1 MDELMRQIYVDMY
14 GINKINTRQFIDPIE
29 MKPLDLK
36 KSDPNQ
42 GPSSLVPSKYNLM
55 PVYDP
60 ADQLVYDQYG
70 EMGPPVPPVMF
81 DNMSPMFGESGVEKD
96 GKLPKPQNLDD
107 VQQTLANA
115 QVLNK
120 DAQPGL
126 LDNYTIEF
134 LNKETEDLP
143 NISKANDSS
152 DQDQIKN
159 KNIFNNIKG
168 FFQGKEKGE
177 DKKKPDKAELYYA
190 MSMGQN
196 LGATISNM
204 LQDSPP
210 VISLQKNYLKRQK
223 MDPTIYRNIMEDIN
237 EGVAMQT
244 RKLRE
249 GAGQMSDFLVG
260 TAATGV
266 GLNRAI
272 QKLGEQARQ
281 DLAKTTAMNT
291 QIANQEIAGLSETL
305 NKEKLINYQNK
316 QQHAAQKQAA
326 LSDNMSN
333 MNKIMRGFADYQ
345 YKKDLMNK
353 QQTILD
359 EQVADQ
365 NKLNALTAM
374 ITLNKSVKSDPS
386 YRQGYIE
393 AINTEREVRSKA
405 LEDEYGIKFSDI
417 TEEKITKEN
426 EELNNLKSLK
436 LSNEKEFEDL
446 QSEYRGLLLT
456 PDSYNKILAQ
466 KRLAENLPED
476 PTKNEELWES
486 IPENEKINMLIQM
499 REETDDFA
507 TDEEKKQFQ
516 TVSELFKKNEKERIA
531 NEENINSLQESIDKD
546 LNMLEKR
553 NIAFKNID
561 YKEIKKNYE
570 LSTGIVPTAEIY
582 KELYSLTQKSMKDN
596 RE

>member
-1 MDELMRQIYVDMY
+1 
-14 GINKINTRQFIDPIE
+14 
-29 MKPLDLK
+29 
-36 KSDPNQ
+36 
-42 GPSSLVPSKYNLM
+42 
-55 PVYDP
+55 
-60 ADQLVYDQYG
+60 
-70 EMGPPVPPVMF
+70 
-81 DNMSPMFGESGVEKD
+81 
-96 GKLPKPQNLDD
+96 
-107 VQQTLANA
+107 
-115 QVLNK
+115 
-120 DAQPGL
+120 
-126 LDNYTIEF
+126 
-134 LNKETEDLP
+134 
-143 NISKANDSS
+143 
-152 DQDQIKN
+152 
-159 KNIFNNIKG
+159 
-168 FFQGKEKGE
+168 
-177 DKKKPDKAELYYA
+177 
-190 MSMGQN
+190 
-196 LGATISNM
+196 
-204 LQDSPP
+204 
-210 VISLQKNYLKRQK
+210 
-223 MDPTIYRNIMEDIN
+223 MDPTIYRNVMEDIK

-272 QKLGEQARQ
+272 QKMGEGARQ

-353 QQTILD
+353 QQKILD

-374 ITLNKSVKSDPS
+374 ISLNQNVKSDPS
-386 YRQGYIE
+386 YRQGYIDV
-393 AINTEREVRSKA
+393 INTEKEAIDKG
-405 LEDEYGIKFSDI
+405 LEDKYGVKLSDI
-417 TEEKITKEN
+417 TAEN
-426 EELNNLKSLK
+426 MANKQTELDNFKKLK

-446 QSEYRGLLLT
+446 QSENRGLLLT

-499 REETDDFA
+499 REEADDFA
-507 TDEEKKQFQ
+507 TDEERKQFQ
-516 TVSELFKKNEKERIA
+516 TAAGLFKKNEKERLA
-531 NEENINSLQESIDKD
+531 NEENISSLQGSIDKD
-546 LNMLEKR
+546 INMLEKR
-553 NIAFKNID
+553 NIAYKNMD
-561 YKEIKKNYE
+561 FKEIKKNYD
-570 LSTGIVPTAEIY
+570 LSYGIIPTSEIY
-582 KELYSLTQKSMKDN
+582 KQLYSLTEKSMKDN